1 MNIRKDSGEI
11 SNAKEA
17 SALDTMEDVLNILR
31 LAHERK
37 RFAATA
43 MNERSSR
50 SHTAVIVHVIQKIN
64 HEKMLRFKRY
74 GPSGLCDALMGS
86 VNVVGVDDDGSNTN
100 DKLIKSQLHLIDLA
114 GSERIKKSKASGRQK
129 SIVSHQCNMFVTI
142 DIIID
147 L

>member
-17 SALDTMEDVLNILR
+17 TALETMEDVLNILR

-64 HEKMLRFKRY
+64 HEKMLRFKLY
-74 GPSGLCDALMGS
+74 GSSGLCDALMGS
-86 VNVVGVDDDGSNTN
+86 VVNDDDGSSTN

-129 SIVSHQCNMFVTI
+129 SIVSHQCHMFVTI

>member
-1 MNIRKDSGEI
+1 MSFIISYLSIISGQIVNIRKDTGEI

-17 SALDTMEDVLNILR
+17 SALDSMDDVLNILR

-64 HEKMLRFKRY
+64 REKMLRFKLH
-74 GPSGLCDALMGS
+74 GPSGLSDALIGS
-86 VNVVGVDDDGSNTN
+86 VTN
-100 DKLIKSQLHLIDLA
+100 DSSTDDKLIKSQLHLIDLA
-114 GSERIKKSKASGRQK
+114 GSERIKKSKASGR
-129 SIVSHQCNMFVTI
+129 
-142 DIIID
+142 
-147 L
+147 